1 MMKRTLFYQTSRRAL
16 RFTGPIAPL
25 LQDIATG
32 GPLYVHARNRMAEL
46 AAIVPLA
53 DLVVEG
59 DDWFFPDG
67 GVNLSANSMIAV
79 HAVELNCRTRPAMA
93 LEIATPGEPRSL
105 SIVASPDFS
114 DVESFTRSLNR
125 HPAEMV
131 EKEEYQQWRDEI
143 THVPVMC
150 PCCQSSA
157 DERRANPERNPLTR
171 IFCHAIETQRSI
183 LCAIVSPVVS
193 FSAWLRP
200 GNVQLSGGFI
210 RVIAEDGRSMLEVDL
225 GVCHLLRIER
235 RLLDAERFTEIQLY
249 DSLGERH
256 LTLATKGWKIDEAWR
271 KICS

>member
-1 MMKRTLFYQTSRRAL
+1 MMKRTHPYQTSRRAL

-25 LQDIATG
+25 LQDIASG

-46 AAIVPLA
+46 ASIVPLA

-67 GVNLSANSMIAV
+67 GANLSATSMIAV
-79 HAVELNCRTRPAMA
+79 HAVELNCRTRSAMA
-93 LEIATPGEPRSL
+93 LEIATPGEPRTL

-114 DVESFTRSLNR
+114 DVERFTRCLNR

-131 EKEEYQQWRDEI
+131 ETEEYQQWRDEI

-150 PCCQSSA
+150 PCCKNSA

-171 IFCHAIETQRSI
+171 IFCHAIENRRSFR
-183 LCAIVSPVVS
+183 CRIVSPVVGV
-193 FSAWLRP
+193 SAWLRP
-200 GNVQLSGGFI
+200 GNLRLSGGF
-210 RVIAEDGRSMLEVDL
+210 VSLMAEDGRSMLEVDL

-249 DSLGERH
+249 DSLGELH
-256 LTLATKGWKIDEAWR
+256 LTLATRGWQIDEVWR